1 MLQYKFSGGVDEI
14 TLVITEQFLVKKP
27 LLYETILLALN
38 VLLANS
44 VGRESEDSLI
54 RRDSHLQRWSSGQS

>member
-27 LLYETILLALN
+27 LLYGTILLALN

-54 RRDSHLQRWSSGQS
+54 RRDSYLQRWSSGQS